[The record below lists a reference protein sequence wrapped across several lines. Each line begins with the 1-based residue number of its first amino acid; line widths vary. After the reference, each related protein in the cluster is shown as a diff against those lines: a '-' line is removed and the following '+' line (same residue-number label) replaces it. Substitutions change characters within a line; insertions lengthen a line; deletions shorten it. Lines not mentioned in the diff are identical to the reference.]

1 MATSNLLDERH
12 ITNAF
17 VYIEGDKMSNVVSLE
32 LNQEFG
38 QHHRFKVVLDYDVA
52 NQSLFGDL
60 SNQIALMGQTLD
72 IDLQQGDD
80 SAWVYEFRGVID
92 NVYTEAR
99 EGKSGYLVLEGCS
112 PTNLLE
118 RGQRLDIF
126 GKMSLQ
132 DVVEEVTKGVQED
145 ILSIVNAPRYNVSLN
160 FLMQYY
166 ESDWEFLQ
174 RLSAISG
181 ETLYYTGRD
190 LVFGTHKDWAP
201 FEVMYDREIVT
212 LQFGSRLLANTFTN
226 YQYLPAKNEILR
238 QTSPDK
244 IENSNEYLDVAA
256 QKAAELVTNRPTLLP
271 ASFAV
276 EDKGALDDMVERR
289 KTATAS
295 RSVYVRGISKT
306 CDPRIGRLLTI
317 LIPQGMGT
325 SELGTYR
332 VVKVTHRIDENHR
345 YSCEFEA
352 IPADLQFVPTPELR
366 MPVASSILATVIKN
380 NDPEKLGRVQ
390 VEFPFAQDRVG
401 DVWLRVMSPDAGG
414 IVGYGTKKVGVVEK
428 NRGMVFIPEEGDQ
441 VMVGFEFGDPN
452 RPYVMG
458 SMFHGKNTEGGGD
471 NNYRKSITTRSGS
484 KLEFTDSEDEEKYT
498 VILQHNDENTI
509 SISVE
514 KEKGT
519 IKIASSQDIYLLA
532 PELIQMETKQI
543 VMKAETI
550 QVEASDSINV
560 VAQNLL
566 HAESGDK
573 IEVIGASIAEESSGK
588 FTQQGESIAVKASSK
603 IEMNG
608 GSKIDMKAG
617 TIKQNQ

>member
-1 MATSNLLDERH
+1 MATSNLLDEKH

-17 VYIEGDKMSNVVSLE
+17 VYIEGDKMNNVVSLE

-52 NQSLFGDL
+52 SQSLFGDL

-92 NVYTEAR
+92 NVYTEGR
-99 EGKSGYLVLEGCS
+99 EGKYGYLVLEGSS

-126 GKMSLQ
+126 GRMSLQ
-132 DVVEEVTKGVQED
+132 DVVEEVTAGVQED
-145 ILSIVNAPRYNVSLN
+145 ILSIVNTPRYNVRLN

-190 LVFGTHKDWAP
+190 LVFGTHKDWEP
-201 FEVMYDREIVT
+201 FEVMYDREIMT

-226 YQYLPAKNEILR
+226 YQYLSAKDEVLR
-238 QTSPDK
+238 QTSPSE
-244 IENSNEYLDVAA
+244 IENSDEYLYVAA

-271 ASFAV
+271 ASLAV

-295 RSVYVRGISKT
+295 RSVYVRGVSKT

-317 LIPQGMGT
+317 SMPQGMGT

-332 VVKVTHRIDENHR
+332 VIKVVHRIDENHR

-352 IPADLQFVPTPELR
+352 IPADLKFVPTPELK
-366 MPVASSILATVIKN
+366 MPVASSVLATVIKN
-380 NDPEKLGRVQ
+380 NDPEGLGRVQ
-390 VEFPFAQDRVG
+390 VEFPFARDRVG
-401 DVWLRVMSPDAGG
+401 DAWLRVMSPDAGG
-414 IVGYGTKKVGVVEK
+414 IVGYGNKKIGVVEK

-458 SMFHGKNTEGGGD
+458 SMFHGKNTGGAAAE
-471 NNYRKSITTRSGS
+471 NAVKSIVTRSGHTV
-484 KLEFTDSEDEEKYT
+484 EFDDT
-498 VILQHNDENTI
+498 
-509 SISVE
+509 
-514 KEKGT
+514 KETLGIT
-519 IKIASSQDIYLLA
+519 IKDLNGNVIHLDTKGSNIKISA
-532 PELIQMETKQI
+532 PETLALDATNIILSASENVFMKVGENLEAIVNNQFSLKSNEITTVAKERMEETAKEYELTAQKVRIDSTKEN
-543 VMKAETI
+543 ME
-550 QVEASDSINV
+550 
-560 VAQNLL
+560 L
-566 HAESGDK
+566 
-573 IEVIGASIAEESSGK
+573 
-588 FTQQGESIAVKASSK
+588 ASSK
-603 IEMNG
+603 T
-608 GSKIDMKAG
+608 IDIQSSEKV
-617 TIKQNQ
+617 QLF